1 MSKGFCSWDLLN
13 SNVLSRLWSHHLWAR
28 VICRTGAKKLPVRSR
43 VLECQRLRKLS
54 LQTALLDGLWHCLLG
69 YDDTQFQIDGDF
81 TIRDNLWQFGF
92 ENRYDILD
100 VFSVH
105 FNCSTPLHFRNT
117 RYNMIPH
124 PPTLWEGVS
133 HFMKGTKSERP
144 AERGKK
150 HKRADKTWQALQA
163 HLWIFDVYVYTYIY
177 IYTYTS
183 TAQECH

>member
-1 MSKGFCSWDLLN
+1 MSFLGSDRTIFGRAWSAELEPRSCQCALGSWNANGFASSPC
-13 SNVLSRLWSHHLWAR
+13 
-28 VICRTGAKKLPVRSR
+28 
-43 VLECQRLRKLS
+43 RLRFLMGFDIAYLAMMTRSSKLTEILPSEITCDS
-54 LQTALLDGLWHCLLG
+54 LVLK
-69 YDDTQFQIDGDF
+69 ID
-81 TIRDNLWQFGF
+81 
-92 ENRYDILD
+92 DILD

-105 FNCSTPLHFRNT
+105 FNCSTPLHFRNP

-177 IYTYTS
+177 TYTS